1 MYRKIRS
8 AFLKKKLLHFIEY
21 KLYMTDP
28 LRQSKHFFVWPQL
41 QDISINTFVFE
52 NYFSETTEISSE
64 YSLNGPLE
72 NVQQIKHGPNKV
84 CFFHVHQKLEISK
97 YSKKRLKLHNTE
109 MLKISSQKVHNTEML
124 KISSQKLHDT
134 EMLKISS
141 QKVQALFDLLLI

>member
-1 MYRKIRS
+1 
-8 AFLKKKLLHFIEY
+8 
-21 KLYMTDP
+21 
-28 LRQSKHFFVWPQL
+28 
-41 QDISINTFVFE
+41 
-52 NYFSETTEISSE
+52 
-64 YSLNGPLE
+64 LNGPLE

-109 MLKISSQKVHNTEML
+109 MLKISSQKVLNTEMLKISSQKVLNTEML

-141 QKVQALFDLLLI
+141 QKLQALFDLLLI